1 MIALAVKSVTAVLVV
16 FAEPGFPAVNV
27 AQPLPDI
34 RGATV
39 AASVAELDNALVQP
53 GAVLVWRHGSA
64 FPLEAWPAIQRF
76 LQHGGHLVVLGG
88 APFTRPVRGEP
99 GHRVVDPRTVIY
111 LKALRLNQA
120 YPLPIGGGTMAFVP
134 PHERVPDREFVAGST
149 VWSLEPKLAGPPR
162 FPEDEGSPGARA
174 GVVRTLAYAHARGA
188 DRRFPAAAASVVL
201 DWFSGPF
208 AGGRWVLRPL
218 DAPVAPNE
226 LEVLLD
232 EARNEPLELRLVPAL
247 GSFHEGEQPAVDVT
261 WRRPG
266 THWNAGRRARVTV
279 TGDTFRQTVAVT
291 VGPDPTGR
299 VRVSLPG
306 TYKPGLYRVSLT
318 GSQLPTAATGF
329 WMFDPVLFASGDT
342 LGFDGY
348 TLRRAGHPEP
358 VIGTTLMSRTVHR
371 DFLQEPDA
379 AVWDDEFAELQ
390 LLGVN
395 LVRTGVWAGW
405 ESLMAAPD
413 SVDEAWLRALEAF
426 YLSARHH
433 GIPVLFTFFAFM
445 PPAYGGDSPYFD
457 PRSLAG
463 QKSYVGAVAR
473 RFAGARQMMWD
484 LINEPSFASSRH
496 VWSTRPNGDA
506 REAEAFR
513 AWLRQTYGR
522 SGDPADSTWTEI
534 VRRRWRLAPDAPIG
548 VPRESDFGDA
558 TVFGERRPQRARDFS
573 QFAQDAFRD
582 WALAMRATI
591 RDAGSAGAITVGQ
604 DEGGLTDRPSPLY
617 HHDAVEFTSM
627 HTWWLNDAL
636 WWDGLMAK
644 ATGTPLL
651 VSETGIMQR
660 ELLSGAA
667 LREPAAS
674 ASLLA
679 RKLAYAFAAG
689 AFGAVEWVYDVNP
702 YMDSDNEVAIGIRR
716 ADLSYKPELGVLQR
730 FAAFARR
737 SRARFEQPAVPD
749 VVLLATTAELYPPR
763 AQGVVATRRAI
774 EVLSGLGSRVRVV
787 PEYRAGA
794 ELGSPRLIILPA
806 IQGLADEAWRAI
818 DEAVRGGAT
827 LLASGYFEAD
837 DAGLPAVRLG
847 ETPRPL
853 SVVESGDSAGTL
865 RYPYDVVK
873 SAYAAAG
880 AFTTRS
886 LGAGRILHYPAP
898 LEWAYPSPVQERAYA
913 NALRFS
919 AVPAPA
925 VRAVEPRDGRFVLAI
940 PFRDATLVILVN
952 ETSQDDVVRLAAGMN
967 GAVLIERRLAGG
979 DAELLW
985 VAPSGEVLDSTSG

>member
-1 MIALAVKSVTAVLVV
+1 MIALAAQAVAAFLVV

-27 AQPLPDI
+27 AHPLPEI

-39 AASVAELDNALVQP
+39 AASVAELDSVLRRP
-53 GAVLVWRHGSA
+53 GAILVWRHGSA
-64 FPLEAWPAIQRF
+64 FPLEAWPAIRTF
-76 LQHGGHLVVLGG
+76 LERGGHLVTLGG

-120 YPLPIGGGTMAFVP
+120 YALAIGGGTMAFVQ
-134 PHERVPDREFVAGST
+134 PHARLPEREIAAGST

-162 FPEDEGSPGARA
+162 FPEDEGSPGERA
-174 GVVRTLAYAHARGA
+174 GVVRTVAFAHAPGA
-188 DRRFPAAAASVVL
+188 DRRFPAAAASLVL

-218 DAPVAPNE
+218 DAPVAPDE
-226 LEVLLD
+226 LRALLD
-232 EARNEPLELRLVPAL
+232 EARNDPLEVRILPTL
-247 GSFHEGEQPAVDVT
+247 GSFHEGERPTVDVT

-266 THWNAGRRARVTV
+266 ERWEAGRRARLTV
-279 TGDTFRQTVAVT
+279 TGEGFRQTVAVT
-291 VGPDPTGR
+291 VGPDAEGH

-306 TYKPGLYRVSLT
+306 MYGPGLYRVVLT
-318 GSQLPTAATGF
+318 GADLPAAATGF

-371 DFLQEPDA
+371 EFLQEPDA
-379 AVWDDEFAELQ
+379 AVWDEEFAELES
-390 LLGVN
+390 LGVN

-405 ESLMAAPD
+405 EALMAGPD
-413 SVDEAWLRALEAF
+413 SVDEAWLRAVEAF
-426 YLSARHH
+426 YLSARQH

-445 PPAYGGDSPYFD
+445 PPRYGGDSPYFD

-463 QKSYVGAVAR
+463 QRAYVGAVAR
-473 RFAGARQMMWD
+473 RFAGAREMMWD
-484 LINEPSFASSRH
+484 LINEPSFASPRR

-506 REAEAFR
+506 READAFR
-513 AWLRQTYGR
+513 AWLRQTYGN
-522 SGDPADSTWTEI
+522 GTDDADTTWMET
-534 VRRRWRLAPDAPIG
+534 VRRRWQLVPDAPIG

-558 TVFGERRPQRARDFS
+558 TLFGERRPQRARAFS
-573 QFAQDAFRD
+573 QFAQNAFHD
-582 WALAMRATI
+582 WVLAMRAAI
-591 RDAGSAGAITVGQ
+591 RDAGSAAAITVGQ
-604 DEGGLTDRPSPLY
+604 DEGGLTDRPSPMY
-617 HHDAVEFTSM
+617 HYDAVAFTSM

-644 ATGTPLL
+644 APGTPLL

-667 LREPAAS
+667 LREPVTS
-674 ASLLA
+674 AQLLA

-716 ADLSYKPELGVLQR
+716 ADLSYKPELAVLRR
-730 FAAFARR
+730 FAGFVQR
-737 SRARFEQPAVPD
+737 SRDRFEQPTEPD
-749 VVLLATTAELYPPR
+749 VALLAPTSELYAPR
-763 AQGVVATRRAI
+763 ALGVAATRRAV
-774 EVLSGLGSRVRVV
+774 ETLALLGIRARVV
-787 PEYRAGA
+787 PEYRMRA
-794 ELGSPRLIILPA
+794 ELGSPKLIILPA
-806 IQGLADEAWRAI
+806 IQGLADSAWSAI
-818 DEAVRGGAT
+818 EVAVRAGAT
-827 LLASGYFEAD
+827 LLSSGYFEAD

-847 ETPRPL
+847 SAPRPL
-853 SVVESGDSAGTL
+853 AVVEVGDSLGRL
-865 RYPYDVVK
+865 RYPYDVVQ

-880 AFTTRS
+880 TVTTQAVGR
-886 LGAGRILHYPAP
+886 GRIIHYPSP
-898 LEWAYPSPVQERAYA
+898 LEWAYPSPVQTRTYA
-913 NALRFS
+913 NALR
-919 AVPAPA
+919 AAAIAPAP

-940 PFRDATLVILVN
+940 PFRDATLVALVN
-952 ETSQDDVVRLAAGMN
+952 ETGREDVVRLAAGPDGTVM
-967 GAVLIERRLAGG
+967 IERRLTAG

-985 VAPSGEVLDSTSG
+985 VAVSGEVIDSTR